1 MQIIFQTFEKF
12 DHPTYKKNNKHVAM
26 SIEAKNVK
34 KCLSKNNNPQR
45 RKTRPLRGW

>member
-26 SIEAKNVK
+26 SIEAK
-34 KCLSKNNNPQR
+34 KCQKMSEQEQQP
-45 RKTRPLRGW
+45 TTA